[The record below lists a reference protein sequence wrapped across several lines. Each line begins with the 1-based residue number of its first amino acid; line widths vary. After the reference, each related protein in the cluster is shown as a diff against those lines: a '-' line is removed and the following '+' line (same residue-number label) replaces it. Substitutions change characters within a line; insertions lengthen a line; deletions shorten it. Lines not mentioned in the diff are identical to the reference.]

1 MVRADTS
8 KTRERR
14 TVDLSANAV
23 AWLRAVRPKDAA
35 GRVFPFSASTL
46 ARKRAD
52 LVEKANV
59 TWLKDGFRHTF
70 ASAHMAKHGD
80 ATKTM
85 LALGQKDLKMIWQ
98 ALLPPHDRR
107 RGREVLGACAEK
119 LRVSARAGGAELK
132 AVRRH

>member
-1 MVRADTS
+1 MVALSGLFRGF
-8 KTRERR
+8 TRCRS
-14 TVDLSANAV
+14 VV
-23 AWLRAVRPKDAA
+23 ASSLAKKDAA

-85 LALGQKDLKMIWQ
+85 LALGQKDLKMIWR
-98 ALLPPHDRR
+98 HYYRHMT
-107 RGREVLGACAEK
+107 AEETEK
-119 LRVSARAGGAELK
+119 FWAMMPK
-132 AVRRH
+132 